1 MSYREIIE
9 NSELENSENKRCNS
23 AIVKIKSMFDCPRI
37 LSGMSHE
44 MRTHMNSIVAFS
56 FLMNSGNFS
65 DEEKKEFSNHIL
77 SSCDQLMFLFDN
89 FFDSAIID
97 TGNSKA
103 EPTTCSLDSLVNELK
118 KELRAVHNR
127 QDNDELALIFES
139 QPNCIDDVCIDI
151 NRVKRVLRNLFLN
164 ALNNT
169 KSGYIK
175 IGYRLSDGIITFYV
189 LDSGNSFQKNTELLN
204 SEDLNGTIRK
214 YDDISAVIN
223 LTVSKKLVNI
233 MGGKIWIESNE
244 VSGSGLYF
252 SIPVKKSESSCVLI
266 NKYNNNRII
275 I

>member
-1 MSYREIIE
+1 MSYREILE
-9 NSELENSENKRCNS
+9 NGELEKSENKCNNS
-23 AIVKIKSMFDCPRI
+23 GLVKIKSMFDCPRI

-65 DEEKKEFSNHIL
+65 EEEKKEFSNHIL

-103 EPTTCSLDSLVNELK
+103 EPATCSLDSLVNELK
-118 KELRAVHNR
+118 TELRAVHNR
-127 QDNDELALIFES
+127 QGNDELALIFES
-139 QPNCIDDVCIDI
+139 QPNCSDDIYVDA
-151 NRVKRVLRNLFLN
+151 NRVKRVLRNLFVN

-175 IGYRLSDGIITFYV
+175 IGCRRANGIITFYV
-189 LDSGNSFQKNTELLN
+189 LDTGNSFLKNAELLN
-204 SEDLNGTIRK
+204 SEDLNEAMRK
-214 YDDISAVIN
+214 YDDITAIIN
-223 LTVSKKLVNI
+223 LTVSKKIVNI
-233 MGGKIWIESNE
+233 MGGKIWIVSNE

-252 SIPVKKSESSCVLI
+252 SIPSKKADSSSILI
-266 NKYNNNRII
+266 NKHNNKRII

>member
-1 MSYREIIE
+1 MSYREILE
-9 NSELENSENKRCNS
+9 NGELEKPENKCNNS
-23 AIVKIKSMFDCPRI
+23 GLVKIKSMFDCPRI

-103 EPTTCSLDSLVNELK
+103 EPTTCSLDSLVNELMT
-118 KELRAVHNR
+118 ELRAVHNR
-127 QDNDELALIFES
+127 QGNDELALIFES
-139 QPNCIDDVCIDI
+139 QPNCSDDIYVDA
-151 NRVKRVLRNLFLN
+151 NRVKRVLRNLFVN

-175 IGYRLSDGIITFYV
+175 IGYRLSNGIITFYV
-189 LDSGNSFQKNTELLN
+189 LDSGNSFLKNAELLN
-204 SEDLNGTIRK
+204 SENLNEAMGK
-214 YDDISAVIN
+214 YDDIAAIIY
-223 LTVSKKLVNI
+223 LTVSKKIVNI
-233 MGGKIWIESNE
+233 MGGKMWIVSNE

-252 SIPVKKSESSCVLI
+252 SIPSKKADSPSVLI
-266 NKYNNNRII
+266 NKYNNKRII